1 MAGLR
6 FQQSPVNGSGS
17 LLTHFPGMAERKRGP
32 GASFDVVGF
41 AADGYVGAG
50 GDLEVIIALGRFQ
63 HVFTDGVV
71 SVHEVPRLAVIRLP
85 AKGHEAH
92 RVPIVAGV
100 AV

>member
-6 FQQSPVNGSGS
+6 FQQRPVNGSRS
-17 LLTHFPGMAERKRGP
+17 LLAHFPGMAECECGP

-50 GDLEVIIALGRFQ
+50 GDLEIIIALGRFQ
-63 HVFTDGVV
+63 HVLTDCVI
-71 SVHEVPRLAVIRLP
+71 SMHEVPRLAVIRLP